1 MGAVG
6 FKGGA
11 QESRG
16 EYGGSG
22 VGIEGMEVDT
32 VLLTLSPQ
40 CASLMLIESTR
51 DSLCFSVAHYKHI
64 KQQYALQVGD
74 MGHMGWGVVGP
85 PSHLMLL
92 LPPPQAKSAEE
103 KRVWTHHIKRLIL
116 ENHHAIVPQKVRAH
130 TLVSPH
136 LCLGGG
142 DILRCHL
149 LPLIDPWLLPSPGQ
163 GGHPGDGPV
172 L

>member
-1 MGAVG
+1 M
-6 FKGGA
+6 
-11 QESRG
+11 
-16 EYGGSG
+16 
-22 VGIEGMEVDT
+22 
-32 VLLTLSPQ
+32 LLTLSPQ
-40 CASLMLIESTR
+40 CTSLMLIESTR

-64 KQQYALQVGD
+64 KQQYALQVRD
-74 MGHMGWGVVGP
+74 MGQYGVVGVQT
-85 PSHLMLL
+85 PSHLMLPL
-92 LPPPQAKSAEE
+92 SPLQAKSAEE

-130 TLVSPH
+130 TPVSPH

-149 LPLIDPWLLPSPGQ
+149 LPLTDPQLLPSPGQ
-163 GGHPGDGPV
+163 GGHPGDGLV